1 MMFKYQ
7 RQSQIKF
14 LWTGLFFQGVLLVF
28 ALIFLRY
35 SSSSENKGLETLPMI
50 MDVHMMLFGGF
61 GFLMTFLKS
70 YSFSAIGL
78 NMFLICIVTEWSI
91 FLSGFLHMEADY
103 SIQITV
109 TSLLEG
115 GLAAGAVLISFGAVL
130 GKLNPFQLLMMGIL
144 ESTVFVVNSYIGY
157 TLLGAIDI
165 GGSIFIHAFGAYF
178 GLAVSRATRKRQLQK
193 SSHNLDSQYTSDI
206 FAMIGTLILW
216 VYWPSFNAV
225 LAHEGH
231 PRTRAVLNT
240 YLSLLGST
248 VGTFIISG
256 FLGDMTFD
264 MTDIQNATL
273 AGGVAVGA
281 IADLRIQPYG
291 ACIIGT
297 VTGAISTI
305 GYRILQDKFNSK
317 LGFHDT
323 CGVNNLHGIPGVLS
337 GVLSG
342 IFSGIANE
350 LTYGKE
356 EYYTIFPSSAPSD
369 ELLLNML
376 RENIPGVQPGS
387 GRQPSTQALIQ
398 LLALAITLFVAII
411 MGYITGLILNI
422 KSLFNPLEDDQ
433 LFDDFYFWR
442 LPNTLHGP
450 IPKPSVINTP
460 VPHLSE
466 WFPVNDDGRER
477 IHISNVVAPFKT

>member
-1 MMFKYQ
+1 MPH
-7 RQSQIKF
+7 
-14 LWTGLFFQGVLLVF
+14 WPVVF
-28 ALIFLRY
+28 
-35 SSSSENKGLETLPMI
+35 
-50 MDVHMMLFGGF
+50 
-61 GFLMTFLKS
+61 
-70 YSFSAIGL
+70 
-78 NMFLICIVTEWSI
+78 
-91 FLSGFLHMEADY
+91 
-103 SIQITV
+103 
-109 TSLLEG
+109 
-115 GLAAGAVLISFGAVL
+115 
-130 GKLNPFQLLMMGIL
+130 
-144 ESTVFVVNSYIGY
+144 
-157 TLLGAIDI
+157 
-165 GGSIFIHAFGAYF
+165 
-178 GLAVSRATRKRQLQK
+178 
-193 SSHNLDSQYTSDI
+193 
-206 FAMIGTLILW
+206 
-216 VYWPSFNAV
+216 
-225 LAHEGH
+225 
-231 PRTRAVLNT
+231 
-240 YLSLLGST
+240 
-248 VGTFIISG
+248 
-256 FLGDMTFD
+256 
-264 MTDIQNATL
+264 
-273 AGGVAVGA
+273 AVGA

-323 CGVNNLHGIPGVLS
+323 CGVNNLHGIPG
-337 GVLSG
+337 
-342 IFSGIANE
+342 

-477 IHISNVVAPFKT
+477 IHISNVRGKSLHKR